1 MSTIEQQQ
9 NELERLQKLLSNFLS
24 ESPDTFV
31 RNDLGDEL
39 NFQEG
44 LPYFRRTFDLI
55 NDLNRY
61 SLDDVP
67 YAQLKRIADH
77 INKTYEN
84 LIEILEFSIQKYPQN
99 AVVTRNQ
106 FLDNI
111 RDGYDPLSNVITPTI
126 SYLATQQT
134 DFGKLK
140 QSALENLEEINRLK
154 LEFEKQQEDIQ
165 QQSNSILDSMRKASA
180 EIGVTQ
186 HAIYFK
192 EESEIHEKSAKFW
205 FWLTIGIALLTI
217 VASYIALSYFYVNLD
232 LPTGQAIQL
241 GISKLVVLSVLYF
254 GILWAS
260 RNYRA
265 HRHNSVV
272 NKHRQNALSTF
283 QAFVKA
289 AGDDKATKD
298 AVLLRATEAIFS
310 PNTSG
315 YLSKESDKQNSPQI
329 LEIIRTAMGKSDE

>member
-1 MSTIEQQQ
+1 MSTIEQQ

-31 RNDLGDEL
+31 RKDLGNEL

-67 YAQLKRIADH
+67 YVQLKRIADH

-84 LIEILEFSIQKYPQN
+84 LTNILEFSIQKYPQN

-111 RDGYDPLSNVITPTI
+111 RDGYDQLSNVITPTI
-126 SYLATQQT
+126 SYLATKQT

-140 QSALENLEEINRLK
+140 QSALENLEQIKILK
-154 LEFEKQQEDIQ
+154 SEFEKQQENIKE
-165 QQSNSILDSMRKASA
+165 QSNSILDSMRKAFA
-180 EIGVTQ
+180 ETGVTQ
-186 HAIYFK
+186 HAIHFN
-192 EESEIHEKSAKFW
+192 EESELHEKSARFW
-205 FWLTIGIALLTI
+205 FWLTIGIAL
-217 VASYIALSYFYVNLD
+217 SYFYANPG
-232 LPTGQAIQL
+232 LPTGQSIQL
-241 GISKLVVLSVLYF
+241 GISKLVLLSVLYF
-254 GILWAS
+254 GILWGS

-272 NKHRQNALSTF
+272 NKHRQNALSIF

-289 AGDDKATKD
+289 AEDDKATKD

-315 YLSKESDKQNSPQI
+315 YLSKESDKQNSPH
-329 LEIIRTAMGKSDE
+329 IRNNTYCYGKK